1 MSNQYQTSE
10 IKTTLREI
18 VESTPVLDIHTHLFP
33 PAFGDLSLWGI
44 DQMLAYH
51 YLIAETFQY
60 PGVTYD
66 KFWAA
71 PTTEQADWIWDQ
83 LFVER
88 SPLSEACRGVV
99 TTLNSLGLDARQ
111 QDLKSLRG
119 WFAEQNPNQFLDRC
133 MELAGVSHIGMT
145 NSPFDETERGFWE
158 NGVEVD
164 DRFVAALR
172 LDPLLLDWRNASV
185 ILRDLG
191 YDVETD
197 LHMLSV
203 REDTLN
209 EVRRFLKEWADKIN
223 AKYVMVSLPPDFTFP
238 SEEPSSHL
246 LIEAV
251 LPFCEARNLP
261 FAMMMGV
268 RRQVNPQL
276 RLAGDGVERSD
287 LMALRHLCERHPQN
301 RFLVT
306 ALSQE
311 NQQELCVL
319 ARKFANLHLFG
330 CWWFMNTPSLMED
343 MTRMRLELLGPS
355 FTMQHSDA
363 RIVDQ
368 LIYKWKHTREVLV
381 KVLLDK
387 YADLEKSGWTAQ
399 RADIERD
406 VKALL
411 GGSFLEFCQAEEP
424 VTTNDGAVPYGVRNL

>member
-1 MSNQYQTSE
+1 MMNQISD
-10 IKTTLREI
+10 INNTLRQV

-44 DQMLAYH
+44 DQMLTYH

-60 PGVTYD
+60 PGTSYD
-66 KFWAA
+66 KFWSASI
-71 PTTEQADWIWDQ
+71 TEQADWIWDQ
-83 LFVER
+83 LFVKR

-119 WFAEQNPNQFLDRC
+119 WFAEQQPDQFLDRC
-133 MELAGVSHIGMT
+133 MELAGVSQIGMT
-145 NSPFDETERGFWE
+145 NSPFDDAESVFWE
-158 NGVEVD
+158 NGANVD

-172 LDPLLLDWRNASV
+172 LDPLLLDWLNASQQ
-185 ILRDLG
+185 LRDWG

-197 LHMLSV
+197 LHVLSL
-203 REDTLN
+203 REGTMN
-209 EVRRFLKEWADKIN
+209 EVRRFLADWSEKIN
-223 AKYVMVSLPPDFTFP
+223 AAYVMVSLPPDFEFP
-238 SEEPSSHL
+238 SEEPSTHL

-251 LPFCEARNLP
+251 LPHCAERNLP

-287 LMALRHLCERHPQN
+287 LLPLRHLCERHPQN
-301 RFLVT
+301 KFLVT

-343 MTRMRLELLGPS
+343 MTRMRMELLGPS

-368 LIYKWKHTREVLV
+368 LIYKWKHTREVMI

-387 YADLEKSGWTAQ
+387 YADLNRSGWTLQ

-406 VKALL
+406 VKALF
-411 GGSFLEFCQAEEP
+411 GGAFQEFCQAEEP
-424 VTTNDGAVPYGVRNL
+424 VPIGEDAVPYGVQKL